1 MADTRYDDNILGGAI
16 GHPDPERWRH
26 ILHECN
32 SGLFVGSYAD
42 LYDLGARFF
51 RATGHPIDYA
61 AFSDMARQLAPEL
74 RITLDAEFV
83 RLWHTEVSEAH
94 FRWAVKAI
102 RDQRRD
108 ERLVTGLMEA
118 MRVMT
123 EGVGGQ
129 QGYDAARKT
138 LTAALGEIDRNFSPT
153 PPFGNIRDDSADVW
167 ADYLAAIETQ
177 GLVEEGVQT
186 GLPEIDQRIIQMR
199 RGENM
204 LVAAY
209 SGEGKTTTIQNIAWH
224 VAVAQGKTVLV
235 LTNEN
240 QYEQYRARVYN
251 RHAHLFRPGGIPH
264 NDIRTG
270 SLDPATAQLWQQAVH
285 DFGTNPAYGRLE
297 IVQMPTGASMTWV
310 VNQLDRYSQEMDVDL
325 VVLDYIGRLGAMT
338 ARPTRRDETNDN
350 LTLWKSALV
359 GYDNGRGV
367 PGITGYQ
374 VSRQWWEEAQR
385 TLRYSLLCLAETSE
399 AERNADLVVSQLR
412 TPGVDNELLTQVLK
426 NRDGATLEPTP
437 LRADFATTLITS
449 AGQTGWLT

>member
-1 MADTRYDDNILGGAI
+1 MADPTYDEHIIAGVL
-16 GHPDPERWRH
+16 GHPTDDRWRR
-26 ILHECN
+26 ILHDC
-32 SGLFVGSYAD
+32 SSDLFVGSYRD

-61 AFSDMARQLAPEL
+61 AFADMGRQLDPAL
-74 RITLDAEFV
+74 RITLDAEFA
-83 RLWHTEVSEAH
+83 RLWHKEVPEAH
-94 FRWAVKAI
+94 FRWAIKAI

-108 ERLVTGLMEA
+108 ERFVGGLMEA
-118 MRVMT
+118 MRTMT
-123 EGVGGQ
+123 EGMGGD
-129 QGYDAARKT
+129 QGFDAARKK
-138 LTAALGEIDRNFSPT
+138 LTAALGEIDRSFAPA
-153 PPFGNIRDDSADVW
+153 PPFGNIRDDSAAVW
-167 ADYLAAIETQ
+167 AEYLAATEHHGIT
-177 GLVEEGVQT
+177 EGSVLT
-186 GLPEIDQRIIQMR
+186 GLPEIDQRITGLR

-224 VAVAQGKTVLV
+224 ATVSGKNVLV

-270 SLDPATAQLWQQAVH
+270 QLAPDIAALWQQTVA
-285 DFGTNPAYGRLE
+285 DFGANDAYGRLE

-310 VNQLDRYSQEMDVDL
+310 VGQLDRYAQEMDVDL

-338 ARPTRRDETNDN
+338 PRPTRRDETNDN

-359 GYDNGRGV
+359 GFDNGRGV

-385 TLRYSLLCLAETSE
+385 TLYYTLLCLAETSE
-399 AERNADLVVSQLR
+399 AERNADLVVSLLR
-412 TPGVDNELLTQVLK
+412 PPGVENEALIQVLK

-437 LRADFATTLITS
+437 MRTDFATTLVTS
-449 AGQTGWLT
+449 AGQQGWLS